1 MTFGNFTQ
9 LIAST
14 EGAAEAAAEHGEWW
28 APIVWMGVIFVVLA
42 VLLRAGLAGSK
53 GNVPMG
59 YVSKLAEHGYNFIE
73 NMCLSVIGPHG
84 AKYVTLVLTIY
95 LLILFANFF
104 GLVGLF
110 APTASL
116 GFTLG
121 MALVVV
127 FYVQYE
133 GIRVNGLKGYIKHF
147 MGPELGMPWYTILP
161 VFITILLFFI
171 ELVSEVAKNLSLSLR
186 LQGNISGEHL
196 VGKTLGGLI
205 PVSDSFAAPIQAL
218 LLPLGVFVC
227 LVQALVFTMLTCV
240 YLSLFTSHEAE
251 PGHAH

>member
-1 MTFGNFTQ
+1 MTLGNITQ
-9 LIAST
+9 LIA
-14 EGAAEAAAEHGEWW
+14 AEAGGEHGAWW
-28 APIVWMGVIFVVLA
+28 APVFWMAIIFVVLA
-42 VLLRAGLAGSK
+42 VLLRIGIAGSK
-53 GNVPMG
+53 SNVPKS
-59 YVSKLAEHGYNFIE
+59 YISKLAEHGYDFIE

-84 AKYVTLVLTIY
+84 KKYVTLILTVY
-95 LLILFANFF
+95 LVILFANMF
-104 GLVGLF
+104 GLIGLV

-147 MGPELGMPWYTILP
+147 MGPDLGMPWYTVMP

-171 ELVSEVAKNLSLSLR
+171 EVVSEVAKNLSLSLR

-196 VGKTLGGLI
+196 VGQTLGGLL
-205 PVSDSFAAPIQAL
+205 PVGERFAIPIQAV

-227 LVQALVFTMLTCV
+227 LVQALVFTMLSCV

>member
-1 MTFGNFTQ
+1 MTSNLSS
-9 LIAST
+9 LIAAT
-14 EGAAEAAAEHGEWW
+14 EGHGAWW
-28 APIVWMGVIFVVLA
+28 APVFWVAVVFLVIA
-42 VLLRAGLAGSK
+42 VLLRVAVTGARQ
-53 GNVPMG
+53 NVPKS
-59 YVSKLAEHGYNFIE
+59 YISRLAEHGYLFIE
-73 NMCLSVIGPHG
+73 NMCVGVIGPHG
-84 AKYVTLVLTIY
+84 RKYIPLVLTIY
-95 LLILFANFF
+95 LVILFSNMF
-104 GLVGLF
+104 GLLGLA

-147 MGPELGMPWYTILP
+147 MGPDLGMPWYTVLP
-161 VFITILLFFI
+161 IFITILLFFI
-171 ELVSEVAKNLSLSLR
+171 EVVSEVAKNLSLSLR
-186 LQGNISGEHL
+186 LQGNISGEHM
-196 VGKTLGGLI
+196 VGQTLGGLI
-205 PVSDSFAAPIQAL
+205 PISDTFALPIQAI
-218 LLPLGVFVC
+218 LLPLGVFVS